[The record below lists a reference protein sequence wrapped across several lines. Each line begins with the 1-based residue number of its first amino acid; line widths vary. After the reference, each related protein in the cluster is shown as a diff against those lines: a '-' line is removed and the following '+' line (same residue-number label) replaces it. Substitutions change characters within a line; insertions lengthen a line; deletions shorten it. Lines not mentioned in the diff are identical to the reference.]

1 MNKYQSTVLCF
12 FLLFAAVFCTAQEI
26 GLHTNKGTPVPIE
39 DRANELKIGLVK
51 LLAGPILDLE
61 YERIANTYTSYGGNI
76 VFNVGENYFEYDFS
90 LSPFYRIYFT
100 ERKQYGTKGLFIQGF
115 MGYYTGEDYYYY
127 HNSHLKKYHSF
138 GAGVGLGWKWVNK
151 QGFVLQFLVGGA
163 RTIAG
168 GRRAPEGLFQGDLS
182 VGYRF

>member
-1 MNKYQSTVLCF
+1 MKKCPSTAVS
-12 FLLFAAVFCTAQEI
+12 FLLLLGAVFCTAQEI
-26 GLHTNKGTPVPIE
+26 GLHTKKGTPIPIE
-39 DRANELKIGLVK
+39 NRVNELKIGMVK

-61 YERIANTYTSYGGNI
+61 YERIANTYASYGSNI
-76 VFNVGENYFEYDFS
+76 VINLGSNYFLYDFS

-127 HNSHLKKYHSF
+127 YDSHLKKYHSL

-151 QGFVLQFLVGGA
+151 QGFVIQFLAGGG

-168 GRRAPEGLFQGDLS
+168 GHRAPEGLFQGDLS